1 MDLMVVQLMQDK
13 NLCYLEVYMN
23 RDKMMVRLKSKI
35 SDKRFEHSLGVEY
48 TAACMAMVHG
58 ADVEKAR
65 LAGLLHDCAK
75 GLPTSEKLE
84 KARKHNIPVNKF
96 EEKNPDMLHAKLGA
110 FYARYKYDVTD
121 EEILDAIRYH
131 TTGRPNMSLLEKI
144 IFVADYIEPNR
155 KMVRDMEEIRKE
167 AFLDI
172 DQCVLHILKN
182 TLEYLN
188 STTMDVDY
196 TTQMTY
202 NYYLNHVI

>member
-1 MDLMVVQLMQDK
+1 
-13 NLCYLEVYMN
+13 MN
-23 RDKMMVRLKSKI
+23 RDKIIIRLKGKI

-75 GLPTSEKLE
+75 GLPTGEKLE
-84 KARKHNIPVNKF
+84 KARKHNLPVNKF

-110 FYARYKYDVTD
+110 FYARYKYGVTD
-121 EEILDAIRYH
+121 EEVLDAIQYH

-155 KMVRDMEEIRKE
+155 KMIRDMEEIRRE
-167 AFLDI
+167 AFQDL

-182 TLEYLN
+182 TLDYLN
-188 STTMDVDY
+188 NTTMDMDY
-196 TTQMTY
+196 MTQMTY
-202 NYYLNHVI
+202 NYYLNSNN

>member
-1 MDLMVVQLMQDK
+1 
-13 NLCYLEVYMN
+13 MN
-23 RDKMMVRLKSKI
+23 RDKIIIRLKGKI

-75 GLPTSEKLE
+75 GLPTGEKLE
-84 KARKHNIPVNKF
+84 KARKHNLPVNKF

-121 EEILDAIRYH
+121 DEVLDAIRYH

-155 KMVRDMEEIRKE
+155 KMIRNMEEIRRE
-167 AFLDI
+167 AFQDL

-182 TLEYLN
+182 TLDYLN
-188 STTMDVDY
+188 DTTLDMDY
-196 TTQMTY
+196 MTQMTY
-202 NYYLNHVI
+202 NYYMNSNSSF

>member
-1 MDLMVVQLMQDK
+1 
-13 NLCYLEVYMN
+13 MN
-23 RDKMMVRLKSKI
+23 RDKIIIRLKGKI

-75 GLPTSEKLE
+75 GLPTGEKLE
-84 KARKHNIPVNKF
+84 KARKHNLPVNKF

-121 EEILDAIRYH
+121 DEVLDAIRYH

-155 KMVRDMEEIRKE
+155 KMIRDMEEIRRE
-167 AFLDI
+167 AFQDL

-182 TLEYLN
+182 TLDYLN
-188 STTMDVDY
+188 DTTLDMDY
-196 TTQMTY
+196 MTQMTY
-202 NYYLNHVI
+202 NYYMNSNSSF